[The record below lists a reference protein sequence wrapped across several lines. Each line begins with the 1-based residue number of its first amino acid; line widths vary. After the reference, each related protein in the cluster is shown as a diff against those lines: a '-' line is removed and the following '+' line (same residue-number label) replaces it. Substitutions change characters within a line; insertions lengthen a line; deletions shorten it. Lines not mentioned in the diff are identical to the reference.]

1 MITTQ
6 KLLGGK
12 FSVELH
18 TYGSAGDPLL
28 YMHGAGGLMPVEP
41 ALEALGKSFKV
52 VAPHFPGY
60 GESTGN
66 EHIDDVLDAALFY
79 HELMDE
85 LGIASA
91 NVVGHSMGGMLAA
104 EMAAL
109 CSHRV
114 KKLVLVSAAGF
125 WLQENP
131 IPDFFA
137 AQLDELA
144 PLLFHDPNSPA
155 AKLMTAIP
163 EDFKALE
170 AMYVERV
177 KRLATAGK
185 FLWPIPDRGLKK
197 RAYRIKSPTL
207 LLWGES
213 DRLVPP
219 VYAKEFQKHIP
230 GAKLETIK
238 AAGHMLMYE
247 QQDAFVGA
255 VSKFLKG

>member
-6 KLLGGK
+6 KLLDGK

-18 TYGSAGDPLL
+18 QYGSSGDPLL
-28 YMHGAGGLMPVEP
+28 FLHGAGGLTGVDPF
-41 ALEALGKSFKV
+41 LEDLSKDFKV
-52 VAPHFPGY
+52 YAPHFPGY

-66 EHIDDVLDAALFY
+66 EHIDDVIDAALFY

-91 NVVGHSMGGMLAA
+91 HVVGHSMGGMLAA

-125 WLQENP
+125 WLDAHP

-137 AQLDELA
+137 ADLTEIA
-144 PLLFHDPNSPA
+144 PLLFHDPNSA
-155 AKLMTAIP
+155 MAKMFTAIP

-185 FLWPIPDRGLKK
+185 FLWPLPDRGLKK
-197 RAYRIKSPTL
+197 RAHRIKSPTL
-207 LLWGES
+207 VLWGES
-213 DRLVPP
+213 DRLIPP
-219 VYAKEFQKHIP
+219 VYANEFTSRIK
-230 GAKLETIK
+230 GAKAATIK
-238 AAGHMLMYE
+238 AAGHMPMYE
-247 QQDAFVGA
+247 QQAEFVKA
-255 VSKFLKG
+255 VRGFLK